1 MRLETTATMG
11 HIFAIRA
18 MEKLPGLFKPRRYL
32 YHCARC
38 KWTFIVNDGRRGLIT
53 AVGDGFTALERDEA
67 ARRVATFATGPCP
80 SLEILSRAPV
90 TANGSNG
97 APPIRSDRR
106 QRYGLRV

>member
-1 MRLETTATMG
+1 MRLETTATTG

-38 KWTFIVNDGRRGLIT
+38 KWTFIVNDGRRGSIT
-53 AVGDGFTALERDEA
+53 AVGDGSAKLERDEA

-80 SLEILSRAPV
+80 ALEILARAPIH
-90 TANGSNG
+90 ANGSNG
-97 APPIRSDRR
+97 AVPVRVDRR
-106 QRYGLRV
+106 QRPGLRA